1 MLRVSFVA
9 TIVGLA
15 LPAAAVA
22 QTTSTDE
29 LIRTLLARIDALEH
43 RVNELESSHAVASSA
58 MASTSV
64 AAPVEHEHV
73 SVANAPSHEEH
84 DAPIPSSVG
93 DGIRVRGFAD
103 VGFTSEKVGK
113 QVNSFGLGQL
123 DLFVTSRIS
132 NKLSFLAEAVFEHES
147 DNSTGID
154 LERMLLQYRHNEYL
168 NVDIGRYHGSIGYY
182 NSAYHH
188 GSWLQTAVGRPWIF
202 QFEDNGGPL
211 PIHNVGVSVNGRLPW
226 QAAGLRYS
234 IEVGNGRNYL
244 PNSDPVQNLFDNNLA
259 KAVNVALSISP
270 RSAPGWKFGTSIYRD
285 RAAVIG
291 GKTVGQNI
299 GAAYAV
305 YDRAG
310 TEFLNEVVW
319 MRHTVGGMTTSL
331 PAFYHQVSRRYGAA
345 RPYARYEWANV
356 TGRDPVAGSMGTTP
370 GVHQQVLGGIRYD
383 FSEYLAFKIQAGR
396 REEQGSW
403 SPSGAAQLSFTF

>member
-1 MLRVSFVA
+1 MLFRS
-9 TIVGLA
+9 
-15 LPAAAVA
+15 
-22 QTTSTDE
+22 
-29 LIRTLLARIDALEH
+29 
-43 RVNELESSHAVASSA
+43 
-58 MASTSV
+58 
-64 AAPVEHEHV
+64 
-73 SVANAPSHEEH
+73 
-84 DAPIPSSVG
+84 
-93 DGIRVRGFAD
+93 
-103 VGFTSEKVGK
+103 
-113 QVNSFGLGQL
+113 
-123 DLFVTSRIS
+123 
-132 NKLSFLAEAVFEHES
+132 
-147 DNSTGID
+147 
-154 LERMLLQYRHNEYL
+154 
-168 NVDIGRYHGSIGYY
+168 
-182 NSAYHH
+182 
-188 GSWLQTAVGRPWIF
+188 
-202 QFEDNGGPL
+202 GPL

-356 TGRDPVAGSMGTTP
+356 IGRDPVAVSLGTAP